1 MRRNERESVR
11 EKEKRV
17 ENERIQKLE
26 KRVLSSEGEFLTCS
40 GYSLFKVPTGAQK
53 RTGVVTDQWAQDFHQ
68 VNKTSFASYFCMFEV
83 LANYISTV
91 YNYNCQTF
99 NFLQNVYFNLFK

>member
-1 MRRNERESVR
+1 MS
-11 EKEKRV
+11 
-17 ENERIQKLE
+17 KLSGRGG
-26 KRVLSSEGEFLTCS
+26 KYCCLPQCNSSTTK

-99 NFLQNVYFNLFK
+99 NFLQNVYFNSFK